1 MYYHALK
8 LSRLAMLTLAGVAVS
23 ASAIAAD
30 SAPTSQI
37 GPTAEAYIV
46 SHPDKV
52 GEVVATY
59 LAEHPEFLVAASET
73 LHQRQQIAQ
82 QQAYVQ
88 LALQYRAELLS
99 SSSPSVGP
107 NEAKAAVVMF
117 FDYQCSWCSKMAPV
131 VENLIKA
138 NPDTRFIFKEFPI
151 FSSRWPVSGLAA
163 KSANRYGL
171 PGRGEILDW
180 HNALYATGKVEG
192 ALTEH
197 DVYTLAQHYL
207 TPTQLA
213 AVKEAQSSGAVH
225 DALLTNQALA
235 QHMDFSGTPAF
246 VVMPQTQNGDV
257 KRVTVIPGS
266 TTQDMLQM
274 AIQKAKG

>member
-1 MYYHALK
+1 
-8 LSRLAMLTLAGVAVS
+8 MLTLAGVAVS

-59 LAEHPEFLVAASET
+59 LAEFLVAASET

-151 FSSRWPVSGLAA
+151 FPPAG
-163 KSANRYGL
+163 RYPDWRQERRTGMAH
-171 PGRGEILDW
+171 PGRGKISR
-180 HNALYATGKVEG
+180 
-192 ALTEH
+192 
-197 DVYTLAQHYL
+197 LA
-207 TPTQLA
+207 
-213 AVKEAQSSGAVH
+213 
-225 DALLTNQALA
+225 
-235 QHMDFSGTPAF
+235 
-246 VVMPQTQNGDV
+246 
-257 KRVTVIPGS
+257 
-266 TTQDMLQM
+266 
-274 AIQKAKG
+274 

>member
-88 LALQYRAELLS
+88 LALQYRAEC
-99 SSSPSVGP
+99 SV
-107 NEAKAAVVMF
+107 AAVL
-117 FDYQCSWCSKMAPV
+117 P
-131 VENLIKA
+131 LG
-138 NPDTRFIFKEFPI
+138 PTRQKR
-151 FSSRWPVSGLAA
+151 RW
-163 KSANRYGL
+163 
-171 PGRGEILDW
+171 
-180 HNALYATGKVEG
+180 
-192 ALTEH
+192 
-197 DVYTLAQHYL
+197 
-207 TPTQLA
+207 
-213 AVKEAQSSGAVH
+213 
-225 DALLTNQALA
+225 
-235 QHMDFSGTPAF
+235 
-246 VVMPQTQNGDV
+246 
-257 KRVTVIPGS
+257 
-266 TTQDMLQM
+266 
-274 AIQKAKG
+274 

>member
-30 SAPTSQI
+30 TVPTPQI
-37 GPTAEAYIV
+37 GPAAEAYIV

-99 SSSPSVGP
+99 SNSPSVGP
-107 NEAKAAVVMF
+107 ADAKAAVVMF

-151 FSSRWPVSGLAA
+151 FPPAGRYPDWRQE
-163 KSANRYGL
+163 SANRYG
-171 PGRGEILDW
+171 
-180 HNALYATGKVEG
+180 
-192 ALTEH
+192 
-197 DVYTLAQHYL
+197 
-207 TPTQLA
+207 
-213 AVKEAQSSGAVH
+213 
-225 DALLTNQALA
+225 
-235 QHMDFSGTPAF
+235 
-246 VVMPQTQNGDV
+246 
-257 KRVTVIPGS
+257 
-266 TTQDMLQM
+266 
-274 AIQKAKG
+274 

>member
-8 LSRLAMLTLAGVAVS
+8 LSRLAMLALAGVAVS

-88 LALQYRAELLS
+88 LALHIVLS
-99 SSSPSVGP
+99 CSV
-107 NEAKAAVVMF
+107 AAVLPLGPAR
-117 FDYQCSWCSKMAPV
+117 QK
-131 VENLIKA
+131 
-138 NPDTRFIFKEFPI
+138 R
-151 FSSRWPVSGLAA
+151 RW
-163 KSANRYGL
+163 
-171 PGRGEILDW
+171 
-180 HNALYATGKVEG
+180 
-192 ALTEH
+192 
-197 DVYTLAQHYL
+197 
-207 TPTQLA
+207 
-213 AVKEAQSSGAVH
+213 
-225 DALLTNQALA
+225 
-235 QHMDFSGTPAF
+235 
-246 VVMPQTQNGDV
+246 
-257 KRVTVIPGS
+257 
-266 TTQDMLQM
+266 
-274 AIQKAKG
+274 

>member
-8 LSRLAMLTLAGVAVS
+8 ISRLAMLTLAGVAVS

-88 LALQYRAELLS
+88 LHYSIVLS
-99 SSSPSVGP
+99 CSV
-107 NEAKAAVVMF
+107 AAVL
-117 FDYQCSWCSKMAPV
+117 P
-131 VENLIKA
+131 LG
-138 NPDTRFIFKEFPI
+138 PTRQKR
-151 FSSRWPVSGLAA
+151 RW
-163 KSANRYGL
+163 
-171 PGRGEILDW
+171 
-180 HNALYATGKVEG
+180 
-192 ALTEH
+192 
-197 DVYTLAQHYL
+197 
-207 TPTQLA
+207 
-213 AVKEAQSSGAVH
+213 
-225 DALLTNQALA
+225 
-235 QHMDFSGTPAF
+235 
-246 VVMPQTQNGDV
+246 
-257 KRVTVIPGS
+257 
-266 TTQDMLQM
+266 
-274 AIQKAKG
+274 

>member
-138 NPDTRFIFKEFPI
+138 NPIPGLFSKSFY
-151 FSSRWPVSGLAA
+151 FSSRWPVSDWRPE
-163 KSANRYGL
+163 SANRYGL
-171 PGRGEILDW
+171 HRAGRNIS
-180 HNALYATGKVEG
+180 TGI
-192 ALTEH
+192 
-197 DVYTLAQHYL
+197 
-207 TPTQLA
+207 
-213 AVKEAQSSGAVH
+213 
-225 DALLTNQALA
+225 
-235 QHMDFSGTPAF
+235 MRF
-246 VVMPQTQNGDV
+246 MPQG
-257 KRVTVIPGS
+257 RW
-266 TTQDMLQM
+266 
-274 AIQKAKG
+274 KAR